1 MKRAHNPFVAV
12 KKWRTLRLSHR
23 HREGR
28 WRARTSTEHV
38 AAAPAA
44 GATVY
49 RVETYIPFQQPTPL
63 HRDVYYV
70 PAGKLD
76 EFFNGWGEHAT
87 IVVDACKRFAMA
99 EALEEL
105 RAFRSAVEGRPAT
118 AALSPSPAV
127 LPR

>member
-1 MKRAHNPFVAV
+1 MGTHGEMKRAHNPFVDV
-12 KKWRTLRLSHR
+12 KKWR
-23 HREGR
+23 
-28 WRARTSTEHV
+28 ARDNHTGIGKDAGVAYTYEHV

-49 RVETYIPFQQPTPL
+49 RVETYIPFEPPTPL

-76 EFFNGWGEHAT
+76 DFFNGWREHAT
-87 IVVDACKRFAMA
+87 VVVDVRPLTVA

-105 RAFRSAVEGRPAT
+105 RAFRSAVEVAR
-118 AALSPSPAV
+118 
-127 LPR
+127 